1 MASFNGAAS
10 CTPGTGGTPGR
21 LIILLTE
28 LLAELDFELKCIW
41 PEIFLEGLMLNN
53 LSKIMI
59 VEMVYILYRLIF
71 LKYLC
76 NLLGFLCVNEELKE

>member
-41 PEIFLEGLMLNN
+41 PENIFIELNVKLPFKN
-53 LSKIMI
+53 IDS
-59 VEMVYILYRLIF
+59 
-71 LKYLC
+71 
-76 NLLGFLCVNEELKE
+76 

>member
-28 LLAELDFELKCIW
+28 LLAELDFELKCMW
-41 PEIFLEGLMLNN
+41 PEIFLASLV
-53 LSKIMI
+53 SKNFQRIMI
-59 VEMVYILYRLIF
+59 AVIVYILYYLKF

-76 NLLGFLCVNEELKE
+76 NLRGFLCVNEELKE

>member
-28 LLAELDFELKCIW
+28 LLAELDFELKCML
-41 PEIFLEGLMLNN
+41 PEIFLASLV
-53 LSKIMI
+53 SK
-59 VEMVYILYRLIF
+59 
-71 LKYLC
+71 
-76 NLLGFLCVNEELKE
+76 NLLKNNDSRDSLYPVLFEIS